1 MGLAHVLFFLGFPG
15 PYGVVDKVKTIH
27 VEQCGA
33 GRMDMETL
41 VVEATCWGHFEPAT
55 VFTEFTDP
63 SVPYD
68 PMDDRYAH
76 FHVVTSGV
84 VCGIDE
90 DQGEQPID
98 EDQGEQPFVS
108 VWLAPH
114 GGVVAWL
121 GQGNQRIQIV
131 SFDDG
136 YVIDGMHF
144 NQLGEAAQAL
154 NYLLPLTV
162 ADAGLLG
169 ESLNN
174 YLPQNDP
181 RISRLVG
188 LFALMAETAP

>member
-15 PYGVVDKVKTIH
+15 PYDVIDKVKTIH
-27 VEQCGA
+27 VEECDA

-41 VVEATCWGHFEPAT
+41 VDEAVCWGHFEPAT
-55 VFTEFTDP
+55 VFTQWADP
-63 SVPYD
+63 ALPYSAMD
-68 PMDDRYAH
+68 PRYAH

-108 VWLAPH
+108 VWHAAH

-121 GQGNQRIQIV
+121 GQGAQRVQIV
-131 SFDDG
+131 TFHNG
-136 YVIDGMHF
+136 YVINGQPYD
-144 NQLGEAAQAL
+144 QLSAAVDAL
-154 NYLLPLTV
+154 NETLPLS
-162 ADAGLLG
+162 APDAGLLA

-174 YLPQNDP
+174 NLPGNDG
-181 RISRLVG
+181 RVERLVG
-188 LFALMAETAP
+188 LFALAAETAP